1 MQDGIQRLL
10 LSLLKCG
17 DFEEAANAALQ
28 AMLRSAEEALDA
40 SPHARRGRIL
50 RGTVHLRPGEGY
62 LRLAARDARPGA
74 GRPAEGDEDVE
85 LALLTST
92 TAWRSVVTHRCAV
105 ALDANAGTV
114 RPLAVS
120 AAPEATRDAGPAAA
134 MFHSPDSRQR
144 MLGRSASH
152 VLVLP
157 LRAPGGGIDGLI
169 SLEADCP
176 AAMGT
181 DFIWGELAPS
191 LQWLADVAAPY
202 LMNLPVRPVR
212 TAAPD
217 AFLPVVGAAMSH
229 LLPVMRVFARQDE
242 TLLISGPTGAGK
254 SRLAR
259 WCHEHSRQQ
268 QGPFETLDLMTVP
281 EDLQAAEL
289 FGWKKGA
296 FTGAVRDTVGAVA
309 RAEGGTLFI
318 DEIDKL
324 SLKTQAAML
333 HVLEERTYRVLG
345 EDTRERRANV
355 RFVIGTNAD
364 LKGAVREGR
373 FREDL
378 YYRLNVLPIRL
389 PALDDRQDEVAP
401 WARYMADRRHR
412 QRVPHGGVGL
422 TPEAERRLASASW
435 PGNLRQ
441 LDNIIRRAY
450 ALALSRQ
457 GEDAR
462 EVRIEEEHVVQALA
476 YDGAP
481 GARAPV
487 MERLHAAAEALV
499 DAVERCEGPVDL
511 DLTDAFRG
519 FVLGVASQRFG
530 REEAFKRF
538 GREKLVTTRNH
549 HRALR
554 REVERIEALGRALGL
569 EQPSPFQELLAE
581 GETPSKASPA
591 T

>member
-1 MQDGIQRLL
+1 MQDEIQRLL

-17 DFEEAANAALQ
+17 DFEEAASAVLQ
-28 AMLRSAEEALDA
+28 PMLRWTEEALEA
-40 SPHARRGRIL
+40 SPYARRGRIL

-62 LRLAARDARPGA
+62 LRLTVRDARPSP
-74 GRPAEGDEDVE
+74 GRQPSGTEDVE
-85 LALLTST
+85 LPLLASS

-105 ALDANAGTV
+105 ALDVNADTV
-114 RPLAVS
+114 QPLATG
-120 AAPEATRDAGPAAA
+120 APADALRPGGPPASE
-134 MFHSPDSRQR
+134 FHNPESRQR
-144 MLGRSASH
+144 MLGRRTSH

-157 LRAPGGGIDGLI
+157 LRMPGGAIDGLI

-181 DFIWGELAPS
+181 DFLWRELAEP
-191 LQWLADVAAPY
+191 LQLLADVAAPY
-202 LMNLPVRPVR
+202 LVNLPVRPAE
-212 TAAPD
+212 AAAAD
-217 AFLPVVGAAMSH
+217 EFLPVVGAAMSH

-259 WCHEHSRQQ
+259 WCHENSRQK
-268 QGPFETLDLMTVP
+268 QGPFEVLDLMTVP

-296 FTGAVRDTVGAVA
+296 FTGAVRDTTGAVA

-333 HVLEERTYRVLG
+333 HVLEERAYRVLG
-345 EDTRERRANV
+345 EDSRERQAKV
-355 RFVIGTNAD
+355 RFIIGTNAD
-364 LKGAVREGR
+364 LQGAVREGR

-389 PALDDRQDEVAP
+389 PPLDERRDEVP
-401 WARYMADRRHR
+401 LWARYMAGRRHR
-412 QRVPHGGVGL
+412 QRVPEGDARL
-422 TPEAERRLASASW
+422 TPEAERRLASAAW

-450 ALALSRQ
+450 VLALSSQ
-457 GEDAR
+457 GEDVR
-462 EVRIEEEHVVQALA
+462 EVRIEEAHVAQALG
-476 YDGAP
+476 YDTAP

-487 MERLHAAAEALV
+487 VERLHAAAEALV
-499 DAVERCEGPVDL
+499 DVLEQREGKPVDL
-511 DLTDAFRG
+511 DLLDVFRG
-519 FVLGVASQRFG
+519 FVLGVASQRLG
-530 REEAFKRF
+530 IEEAFRRF
-538 GREKLVTTRNH
+538 GREKLVANRNH
-549 HRALR
+549 HRALK
-554 REVERIEALGRALGL
+554 RELEKLEALAQALGL
-569 EQPSPFQELLAE
+569 EGGMPFAKLLESDEAL
-581 GETPSKASPA
+581 G
-591 T
+591 

>member
-1 MQDGIQRLL
+1 MQDGIQQLL

-17 DFEEAANAALQ
+17 DFEEAANAVLES
-28 AMLRSAEEALDA
+28 MLRSAEEALDA
-40 SPHARRGRIL
+40 SPYARRGRVL

-62 LRLAARDARPGA
+62 LRLAARDARTGP
-74 GRPAEGDEDVE
+74 GRPPAGDEDVE
-85 LALLTST
+85 LTLLTST
-92 TAWRSVVTHRCAV
+92 TAWRSVVTHRGAV
-105 ALDANAGTV
+105 SIDVNAGTV
-114 RPLAVS
+114 QPLATG
-120 AAPEATRDAGPAAA
+120 AATDDPREVNLPASE
-134 MFHSPDSRQR
+134 FHSPESRQR
-144 MLGRSASH
+144 MLGRRASH

-157 LRAPGGGIDGLI
+157 LRVPGGAIDGLI

-181 DFIWGELAPS
+181 DFIWRELAEP

-202 LMNLPVRPVR
+202 LVNLPVRPAEAA
-212 TAAPD
+212 TAD
-217 AFLPVVGAAMSH
+217 EFLPVVGAAMGH

-259 WCHEHSRQQ
+259 WCHENSRQK
-268 QGPFETLDLMTVP
+268 QGPFEVLDLMTVP
-281 EDLQAAEL
+281 EELQAAEL

-296 FTGAVRDTVGAVA
+296 FTGAVRDNVGAVA

-324 SLKTQAAML
+324 SLRTQAAML
-333 HVLEERTYRVLG
+333 HVLEERTYRMLG
-345 EDTRERRANV
+345 EDSRERHANV
-355 RFVIGTNAD
+355 RFIIGTNAD

-389 PALDDRQDEVAP
+389 PALDERRDEVP
-401 WARYMADRRHR
+401 LWARYMAGRRHR
-412 QRVPHGGVGL
+412 QRVPDGTALL
-422 TPEAERRLASASW
+422 TPEAERGLASASW

-450 ALALSRQ
+450 ALALSCQ
-457 GEDAR
+457 GEDVR
-462 EVRIEEEHVVQALA
+462 EVRIEERHVAQALS
-476 YDGAP
+476 YDAATGS
-481 GARAPV
+481 RAPV
-487 MERLHAAAEALV
+487 MERLRAAAEALV
-499 DAVERCEGPVDL
+499 DAVERHEGEPVDL

-519 FVLGVASQRFG
+519 FVLGVASQRLG

-538 GREKLVTTRNH
+538 GREKLVATRNH

-554 REVERIEALGRALGL
+554 RELEKIEALGRALGI
-569 EQPSPFQELLAE
+569 EQPLPFPELQE
-581 GETPSKASPA
+581 ETGPSGRES

>member
-1 MQDGIQRLL
+1 MRDGLQRLL
-10 LSLLKCG
+10 HALFKCA
-17 DFEEAANAALQ
+17 DFEEAASAALQ
-28 AMLRSAEEALDA
+28 AMLRPAEEALEA
-40 SPHARRGRIL
+40 SPYARRGRLL
-50 RGTVHLRPGEGY
+50 RGMVHLRPGEGY
-62 LRLAARDARPGA
+62 LRLAAREARPGPGRA
-74 GRPAEGDEDVE
+74 GTGEEDVE
-85 LALLTST
+85 RSLLMST
-92 TAWRSVVTHRCAV
+92 TAWRSVVTHRRAV
-105 ALDANAGTV
+105 SLDVNAGTV
-114 RPLAVS
+114 QLLATD
-120 AAPEATRDAGPAAA
+120 APEGPREVDPPPSG
-134 MFHSPDSRQR
+134 FHSSESRQR
-144 MLGRSASH
+144 MLGRHTSH

-157 LRAPGGGIDGLI
+157 LRAPGGVIDGLI

-181 DFIWGELAPS
+181 DFIWGELIEP
-191 LQWLADVAAPY
+191 LQLLADVAAPY
-202 LMNLPVRPVR
+202 LMSLPLRP
-212 TAAPD
+212 AEAPATD
-217 AFLPVVGAAMSH
+217 EFLPVVGASMGH

-259 WCHEHSRQQ
+259 WCHAQSRLKE
-268 QGPFETLDLMTVP
+268 GPFEVLDLMTVP

-296 FTGAVRDTVGAVA
+296 FTGAVRDTAGAVA

-345 EDTRERRANV
+345 EDARERRANV
-355 RFVIGTNAD
+355 RFIIGTNAD

-389 PALDDRQDEVAP
+389 PPLDERRDEVP
-401 WARYMADRRHR
+401 LWARYMAGRRHR
-412 QRVPHGGVGL
+412 QRMPEGEARL

-450 ALALSRQ
+450 ALALSSQ
-457 GEDAR
+457 GEDGR
-462 EVRIEEEHVVQALA
+462 EVRIEEGHVAQALG
-476 YDGAP
+476 YDADP

-487 MERLHAAAEALV
+487 MELLRAAAEALV
-499 DAVERCEGPVDL
+499 DAVEQHEGGPVDL

-519 FVLGVASQRFG
+519 FVLGVASQRLG
-530 REEAFKRF
+530 REEAFRRF
-538 GREKLVTTRNH
+538 GREKLVVTRNH
-549 HRALR
+549 HRTLR
-554 REVERIEALGRALGL
+554 RELERIDALGKALGL
-569 EQPSPFQELLAE
+569 EQAPPFQELLVEALPALK
-581 GETPSKASPA
+581 ETP
-591 T
+591 